1 MKIHRKPDAYYV
13 EPFDLTENERG
24 WIEFIRLASRDTD
37 PKPTLDRVQQ
47 LQKMFR
53 NEG

>member
-1 MKIHRKPDAYYV
+1 MKIIRNPDACYV

-37 PKPTLDRVQQ
+37 PGPTLERVHLLKQ
-47 LQKMFR
+47 MFR
-53 NEG
+53 K